1 MTKSDLQNTQTDES
15 PRQGSSYDPW
25 ELKFQEHF
33 EPPRLDQKPQAA
45 SPGPSAWAERHLI
58 IQR

>member
-1 MTKSDLQNTQTDES
+1 MTKLSVQDSQGPETL
-15 PRQGSSYDPW
+15 RQVPSFDPW

-33 EPPRLDQKPQAA
+33 APPRLDQKPQAA

-58 IQR
+58 TQR